1 MTIEISTS
9 SASTAG
15 ATTATPQR
23 DCTQAMLRGAL
34 LRCPAC
40 GKGRLFS
47 RFISV
52 NRACPSCGE
61 ALHHQRADDA
71 PAYFTIFIVGHVAVG
86 GVLWMEKAYMPSPWL
101 QAAIWLTVAVVMS
114 LWLLPRIKGTLIG
127 LQWALRMHGFAGPA
141 GEPVP
146 EPEPTSYEP
155 RTFETAAGKSSA

>member
-1 MTIEISTS
+1 MSIEI
-9 SASTAG
+9 
-15 ATTATPQR
+15 TTAAASPAVPPALPAR
-23 DCTQAMLRGAL
+23 DCSLAMLRGAL

-47 RFISV
+47 RFVSV
-52 NRACPSCGE
+52 NHDCPSCGE

-101 QAAIWLTVAVVMS
+101 QASIWLTLAVVMS
-114 LWLLPRIKGTLIG
+114 LWLLPRIKGILIG

-141 GEPVP
+141 GEPAP
-146 EPEPTSYEP
+146 EPEPKAHS
-155 RTFETAAGKSSA
+155 AAG

>member
-9 SASTAG
+9 PAA
-15 ATTATPQR
+15 AVVAPAVPAR
-23 DCTQAMLRGAL
+23 DCTQAMLRGAM

-40 GKGRLFS
+40 GKGRLFA
-47 RFISV
+47 RFVSV
-52 NRACPSCGE
+52 NSACPSCGE

-86 GVLWMEKAYMPSPWL
+86 GVLWMERAYTPSPWL

-114 LWLLPRIKGTLIG
+114 LALLPPIKGILIG

-146 EPEPTSYEP
+146 EPEPKPFDS
-155 RTFETAAGKSSA
+155 AAPARLS